1 MAKDI
6 ESVKERNW
14 LSLGLASS
22 LLEINEATLRQ
33 WADNGLVR
41 AYRTPGGHRRFA
53 REDLDAMLE
62 QGQRSSVE
70 EMVSSPEIDA
80 AVLSQVRR
88 RMGGARPHPPAW
100 HTGFDQPGHER
111 MRVLGRRLISLCTE
125 SLAQRKQ
132 ALALAAAKNLGQ
144 DQGTEA
150 ALQGVPLADTIK
162 AFIFFRGAVLDAFRE
177 ALLRAAISV
186 HELTRCWSRL
196 NRLTDEALLG
206 LVGAYQKSEALAVA
220 KTRRN

>member
-22 LLEINEATLRQ
+22 LLEISEATLRQ

-70 EMVSSPEIDA
+70 EMVSSPDIDA
-80 AVLSQVRR
+80 AVLNQVRR
-88 RMGGARPHPPAW
+88 RM
-100 HTGFDQPGHER
+100 
-111 MRVLGRRLISLCTE
+111 
-125 SLAQRKQ
+125 
-132 ALALAAAKNLGQ
+132 
-144 DQGTEA
+144 
-150 ALQGVPLADTIK
+150 
-162 AFIFFRGAVLDAFRE
+162 
-177 ALLRAAISV
+177 
-186 HELTRCWSRL
+186 
-196 NRLTDEALLG
+196 
-206 LVGAYQKSEALAVA
+206 
-220 KTRRN
+220 